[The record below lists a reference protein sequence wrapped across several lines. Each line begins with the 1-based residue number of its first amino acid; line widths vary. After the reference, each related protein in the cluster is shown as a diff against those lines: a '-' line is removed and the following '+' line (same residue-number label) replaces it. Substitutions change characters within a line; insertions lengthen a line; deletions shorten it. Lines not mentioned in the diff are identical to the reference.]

1 MIKYQ
6 LAFVTG
12 LRGQLYATENM
23 RDHFQHQ
30 VNSKT
35 TLTLPV
41 RNVVFFY
48 NGLSRCCHLI

>member
-48 NGLSRCCHLI
+48 NGLSKDAAI